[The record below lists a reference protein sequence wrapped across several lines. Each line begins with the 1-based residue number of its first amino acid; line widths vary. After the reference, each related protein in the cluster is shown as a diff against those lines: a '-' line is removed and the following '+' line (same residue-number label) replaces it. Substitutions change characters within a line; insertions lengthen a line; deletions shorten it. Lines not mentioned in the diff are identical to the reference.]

1 MSSYGFIKIIKS
13 TQPNQTKYL
22 NLINPHPFHFML
34 RVKDPNQGVRELDLR
49 MLHFNLFLIYR
60 LICSLQ
66 KPIRSQGIL
75 L

>member
-22 NLINPHPFHFML
+22 NLINPHPLHFML

-49 MLHFNLFLIYR
+49 IETLEKVLLFKKY
-60 LICSLQ
+60 CF
-66 KPIRSQGIL
+66 
-75 L
+75 